1 MGQITV
7 ITSGKGGTG
16 KSTCTIGLASAFSS
30 FKEKVLVFDLDE
42 GLRCLDLMLGVSES
56 LVFDLSDILSG
67 EKTLDEAKL
76 KVNDFID
83 LVAAPANI
91 CGFDR
96 KKFSDLVFSASDIY
110 DRIIIDCPAGIDT
123 EFYKNIPSFADVC
136 IVEPLNYIG
145 SRSAAT
151 LQNLLT
157 EYGIEHKYLILNKFN
172 YSVLKHKM
180 PLNIDDIIDKT
191 GLMIK
196 GIIPYDQD
204 LDDLSQN
211 GRLYNTSSAFSAFCR
226 IAKRLDNKNVPL
238 PELKKI

>member
-7 ITSGKGGTG
+7 IASGKGGTG

-42 GLRCLDLMLGVSES
+42 GLRCLDLMFGVSEN

-67 EKTLDEAKL
+67 EKTLDETKL
-76 KVNDFID
+76 KVNDYID
-83 LVAAPANI
+83 LVAAPVSVCN
-91 CGFDR
+91 FDR
-96 KKFSDLVFSASDIY
+96 KKFSDLVYSASDIY
-110 DRIIIDCPAGIDT
+110 DRVIIDCPAGIDT

-136 IVEPLNYIG
+136 IVEPLSSIG
-145 SRSAAT
+145 CRSAAT
-151 LQNLLT
+151 LENLLSSF
-157 EYGIEHKYLILNKFN
+157 GVKHNYLILNKFD
-172 YSVLKHKM
+172 YSQLKHKM
-180 PLNIDDIIDKT
+180 TLNIDEIIDKT

-204 LDDLSQN
+204 LDDLSQK
-211 GRLYNTSSAFSAFCR
+211 GRLYNTSSAFSAFIR

-238 PELKKI
+238 PELKKL